1 MGPPFPVEL
10 SNRSLDEAN
19 ILRPKIPGPVP
30 QDNRLH
36 NVLLASG
43 ERYTTL
49 SILTPA
55 FSLFCFQRAFF
66 KELKCYDNLINT
78 PEFLAAFFLLRSH
91 SAYLG
96 GVRLAI
102 SGQIAETYMVLRG
115 CLEAA
120 IYGVYLSRHK
130 ESQEVWLR
138 RHDDEKSLKRVKEE
152 FKIGKLLKFLE
163 SVDQRTYQIANLL
176 YARTIDYGAHPNELA
191 LTSLI
196 SKIEE
201 NDKIQYNLP
210 YLSKHTPAFKLSKKT
225 TVQVGICALDIFQN
239 VFSDRYKILGIDQEL
254 NKLKV
259 RL

>member
-1 MGPPFPVEL
+1 MTITKNNTPPNWGNDSISEFIETARHNTFATFV
-10 SNRSLDEAN
+10 N
-19 ILRPKIPGPVP
+19 
-30 QDNRLH
+30 LH
-36 NVLLASG
+36 NQYL
-43 ERYTTL
+43 
-49 SILTPA
+49 
-55 FSLFCFQRAFF
+55 RA
-66 KELKCYDNLINT
+66 KNINDVYKKLIDNLINT

-210 YLSKHTPAFKLSKKT
+210 YLSKHTPAFKLSMKT